1 MAVSLPQSVSRHLT
15 LNAILK
21 YKNHPNMNVLKIFFQ
36 PFWSFDFLYV
46 EKKIFLKR
54 LKNKAVQDSNIPLN
68 S

>member
-1 MAVSLPQSVSRHLT
+1 MAASLPQSVSRHLT

-36 PFWSFDFLYV
+36 RFWSFDFSYV
-46 EKKIFLKR
+46 EKKVFLKR
-54 LKNKAVQDSNIPLN
+54 LKDKAVQDSNIPLN